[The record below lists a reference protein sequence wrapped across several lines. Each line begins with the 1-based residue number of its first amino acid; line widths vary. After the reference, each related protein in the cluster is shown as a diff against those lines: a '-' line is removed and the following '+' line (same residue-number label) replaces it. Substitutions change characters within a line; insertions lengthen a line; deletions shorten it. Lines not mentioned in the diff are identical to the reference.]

1 VAGDLT
7 AKGFDVHGAR
17 AVPASLEDVFI
28 ARLEQAATEGR

>member
-7 AKGFDVHGAR
+7 ANGFAVHAR
-17 AVPASLEDVFI
+17 VVSASLEDVFI